1 MSNYTHITDIDM
13 DGDPFEIYEE
23 AVRQETEDREWRE
36 YCARF
41 NDAWRKSIEEIQ
53 TANTQDRS
61 VRDAAHTLYYRGLGY
76 LYGEDCHRNPEKAL
90 AMITAAALT
99 GECPN
104 AVLRLAHMYEDGDGV
119 DRDPDKAAYW
129 YAKDNNE
136 EDE

>member
-1 MSNYTHITDIDM
+1 MDNYNHYIPDM

-23 AVRQETEDREWRE
+23 AVRRETEDREWRE
-36 YCARF
+36 YCAQWS
-41 NDAWRKSIEEIQ
+41 DSWRKDMEESL
-53 TANTQDRS
+53 TEDKEDRS

-76 LYGEDCHRNPEKAL
+76 LYGEDCYRNPEKAL